1 MKYKIPNITAD
12 GIVIKEQQ
20 ILLIQRK
27 NEPFKGIWALPGG
40 FVDYGE
46 KTEEAAIREVF
57 EETGLKT
64 KKNDLLGVY
73 SDPNR
78 DPRGHTI
85 TIAYF
90 LEITG
95 GNLKAGDDASNAKFF
110 NVNKLPDLAFD
121 HKIIINDAIERLI
134 I

>member
-27 NEPFKGIWALPGG
+27 NEPFKGRWALPGG
-40 FVDYGE
+40 FVNYGE